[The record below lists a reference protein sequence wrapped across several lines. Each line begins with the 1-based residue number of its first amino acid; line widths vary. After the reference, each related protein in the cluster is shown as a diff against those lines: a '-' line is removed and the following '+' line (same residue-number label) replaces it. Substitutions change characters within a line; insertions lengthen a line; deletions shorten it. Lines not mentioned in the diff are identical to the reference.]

1 MVFSCLFLLGSL
13 SLLSELRQYFLQEVL
28 SHFLSR
34 DQTPPSGS
42 PGERNGNPL
51 QYSHLEN
58 PMDRGAWWAPVH
70 GVAKSRTRLKRL
82 STAHQGLPLISVL
95 SNCTY
100 HAKTQ
105 TPSIRRRLLLPYTL
119 LPPAAGMVIS
129 IQ

>member
-13 SLLSELRQYFLQEVL
+13 SLLSELRQYFLQEAL

-58 PMDRGAWWAPVH
+58 PMDRGAWWVH
-70 GVAKSRTRLKRL
+70 GVAKSRTQLKRL

-105 TPSIRRRLLLPYTL
+105 TPSIRRRLLLPYTQ